1 MWWDTLL
8 AIVIVVGLLIIVA
21 ARASHQTIAELFG
34 SIWDMIRDKKEDIQD
49 GEIAYYANR

>member
-8 AIVIVVGLLIIVA
+8 AIIIVLGLIVIVA
-21 ARASHQTIAELFG
+21 ARATRQTLAEMFG
-34 SIWDMIRDKKEDIQD
+34 SLWDMIREKKEDIQD

>member
-8 AIVIVVGLLIIVA
+8 AIIIVLGLLIIVA
-21 ARASHQTIAELFG
+21 AKATRQTIAEMFG
-34 SIWDMIRDKKEDIQD
+34 SLLDMIREKKEDIQD

>member
-8 AIVIVVGLLIIVA
+8 GIIIILGLLIIVG
-21 ARASHQTIAELFG
+21 ARVTRQTIAELFG
-34 SIWDMIRDKKEDIQD
+34 SLWDMIREKKEDIQD